1 MDFQRDGS
9 LGSNS
14 GQENGKKLVCR
25 HSFERVIEKLEEVF
39 SQMPKSKNHV
49 IEQLSEKIGLDATQV
64 KISFDNKR
72 RSIEAQRDI
81 EEREIIHLKNKRLYA
96 ENLQMCFELKKRFCA
111 TCNNPEQ
118 QRTILQ
124 DLQNENAILREEI
137 TMISNVIDRFK
148 EDPEG
153 YLFLL
158 RQDYLNNYNDP
169 NGLDLELRLECYND
183 PNGPDL
189 ELRLG

>member
-1 MDFQRDGS
+1 MDSQTNES

-14 GQENGKKLVCR
+14 GQENGKKPVHQ
-25 HSFERVIEKLEEVF
+25 HSFEQVAEKLEEVF
-39 SQMPKSKNHV
+39 NQMQNPESHV
-49 IEQLSEKIGLDATQV
+49 IEQLSEDLGLDTTQV
-64 KISFDNKR
+64 KMWFDNKR
-72 RSIEAQRDI
+72 CHIQAQRDM
-81 EEREIIHLKNKRLYA
+81 EESEIIRLENRRLCS

-118 QRTILQ
+118 QGAILQ
-124 DLQNENAILREEI
+124 YLQNENTKLREDI
-137 TMISNVIDRFK
+137 TMISNVIDRFQ

-153 YLFLL
+153 YLILL
-158 RQDYLNNYNDP
+158 QQDYLHNHNDP